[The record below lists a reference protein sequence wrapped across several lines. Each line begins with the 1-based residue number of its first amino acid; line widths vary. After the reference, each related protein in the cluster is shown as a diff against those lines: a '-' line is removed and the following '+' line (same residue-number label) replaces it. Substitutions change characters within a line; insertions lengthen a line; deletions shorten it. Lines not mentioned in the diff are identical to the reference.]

1 MQLQEWKYDKIIINS
16 FDELLIFF
24 KKEDTTIEQI
34 KDVCSKGLKI
44 FTVQEYTDK
53 ELLINTIVE
62 FWNKWKHSNEKP
74 IFIDVNLECEQNE

>member
-34 KDVCSKGLKI
+34 KDVCGKGLKI
-44 FTVQEYTDK
+44 FLIQEYTDK
-53 ELLINTIVE
+53 EILINTIVD

-74 IFIDVNLECEQNE
+74 IFIDVNLECEKNE